1 MNPGP
6 ARRLRSLLV
15 PICLFVG
22 LQTAG
27 LVGDRAVFAGHGMM
41 TAFGNVA
48 WLPEPGRTP
57 DQAGYVLD
65 AWYETGQL
73 WLAATPSQVVER
85 SLGFAREKLAEAEV
99 MVNAENVDAARVAV
113 EHYWRY
119 VAHAERAAL
128 SAPPSRTE
136 SGADELI
143 EVVAVALLE
152 QQYILT
158 ILYPDLPTTSRSVI
172 RDVLD
177 EAQQRYEAVAD
188 RLPRTVRGPL
198 VFKENE
204 VRWSIE
210 MALRADEEA
219 G

>member
-1 MNPGP
+1 MNPGS
-6 ARRLRSLLV
+6 ARRLRGLLV
-15 PICLFVG
+15 PLCLG

-27 LVGDRAVFAGHGMM
+27 LVGDRLAFAGHGMM
-41 TAFGNVA
+41 TAFGNVE

-65 AWYETGQL
+65 AWHEAGQL

-85 SLGFAREKLAEAEV
+85 ALGFAREKLAEIEAMIAAEDT
-99 MVNAENVDAARVAV
+99 DAARVAV
-113 EHYWRY
+113 EYYWLYIAR
-119 VAHAERAAL
+119 AEQAAL
-128 SAPPSRTE
+128 STSSSSRTE
-136 SGADELI
+136 GGTDELV

-158 ILYPDLPTTSRSVI
+158 VLYPDLPATSRGAI

-177 EAQQRYEAVAD
+177 EAPQRYEAIAD
-188 RLPRTVRGPL
+188 RLPRTIRGPL

-210 MALRADEEA
+210 MALRADET
-219 G
+219 GG

>member
-1 MNPGP
+1 MNLGP
-6 ARRLRSLLV
+6 ARRLRSLLI
-15 PICLFVG
+15 PTCLG

-27 LVGDRAVFAGHGMM
+27 LVGDRTIFAGHGMM
-41 TAFGNVA
+41 TAFGNVE

-65 AWYETGQL
+65 AWHEAGRL

-85 SLGFAREKLAEAEV
+85 ALGFAREKLAEAEAMI
-99 MVNAENVDAARVAV
+99 MVENVDAARVAV

-136 SGADELI
+136 SGADELV

-158 ILYPDLPTTSRSVI
+158 VLYPDLPATSRSVI

>member
-1 MNPGP
+1 MNSGS
-6 ARRLRSLLV
+6 ARRLRGLLV
-15 PICLFVG
+15 LLCLG
-22 LQTAG
+22 LQAAG
-27 LVGDRAVFAGHGMM
+27 FVGDRMAFAGHGMM
-41 TAFGNVA
+41 TAFGNVE

-65 AWYETGQL
+65 AWHEAGQL

-85 SLGFAREKLAEAEV
+85 ALGFAREKLAEIEAMIAAEDT
-99 MVNAENVDAARVAV
+99 DAARVAV
-113 EHYWRY
+113 EYYWLYIAR
-119 VAHAERAAL
+119 AEQAAL
-128 SAPPSRTE
+128 STSSSSRTE
-136 SGADELI
+136 GGTDELV

-158 ILYPDLPTTSRSVI
+158 VLYPDLPATSRGAI

-177 EAQQRYEAVAD
+177 EAPQRYEAIAD
-188 RLPRTVRGPL
+188 RLPRTIRGPL

-210 MALRADEEA
+210 MALRADET
-219 G
+219 GG

>member
-1 MNPGP
+1 MNSGP
-6 ARRLRSLLV
+6 VRRLRSLLV
-15 PICLFVG
+15 PICLG

-27 LVGDRAVFAGHGMM
+27 LVGDRGVFAGHGMM
-41 TAFGNVA
+41 TAFGNVE

-119 VAHAERAAL
+119 VARAERAAL

-136 SGADELI
+136 SGADELV

-158 ILYPDLPTTSRSVI
+158 VLYPDLPAMSRSVI
-172 RDVLD
+172 RGVLD
-177 EAQQRYEAVAD
+177 EARQRYEAVAD